1 MLASYQMNYV
11 ITIHTN
17 ERGKTMRKLTNWE
30 QLTKDLEKIRNEKEE
45 KKIQE
50 EWEKITEKQRDM
62 LRKAFLKK

>member
-1 MLASYQMNYV
+1 M
-11 ITIHTN
+11 
-17 ERGKTMRKLTNWE
+17 EKLTNWE

-50 EWEKITEKQRDM
+50 KWEKITEKQRDM